1 MKSLHSEGLAAA
13 LAASSRNLA
22 ASSLQQMAEQQFDHE
37 LKLPKPL
44 SEFALAEVVE
54 AMRLLNTAARRIDAA
69 QGAMEAC
76 RLPFD
81 VQPFRTLQSCLT
93 QAFDAIS
100 PIPLA
105 NAIAENNARGRQC

>member
-1 MKSLHSEGLAAA
+1 MKTAYQQTRLRASRSLDVLARD
-13 LAASSRNLA
+13 LSDQE
-22 ASSLQQMAEQQFDHE
+22 LQ
-37 LKLPKPL
+37 LPKPL

-54 AMRLLNTAARRIDAA
+54 TMRLLNAASRRIDAA